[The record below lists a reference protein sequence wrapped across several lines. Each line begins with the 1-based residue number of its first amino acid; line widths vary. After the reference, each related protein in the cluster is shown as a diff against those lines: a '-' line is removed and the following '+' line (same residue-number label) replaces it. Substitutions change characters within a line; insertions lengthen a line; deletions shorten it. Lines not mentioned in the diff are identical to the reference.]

1 MIVEQRKRYTLYC
14 IQHKDQ
20 FGRLFHRTKLKAS
33 WAGKARKELCDISGF
48 NDAIFCHLKRFML
61 TARSLETC
69 KSVAEIVLEDI
80 SKVR

>member
-1 MIVEQRKRYTLYC
+1 MIVQQRKRFTLYC

-33 WAGKARKELCDISGF
+33 WAGKAKKELQDLCGHK
-48 NDAIFCHLKRFML
+48 DAIFCHLKRFMF

-69 KSVAEIVLEDI
+69 KSVGEIVLDDL
-80 SKVR
+80 SHVR